1 MSVATLQLPIELD
14 ELRRI
19 FKKHGVVSASV
30 FGSYARGEAREDSD
44 LDLLVQLESGRSAF
58 DLVDLQMELEH
69 TAHRKVDIATKL
81 HPRFEPYITPD
92 LTPIQL

>member
-1 MSVATLQLPIELD
+1 MSAATLRLPIELD

-30 FGSYARGEAREDSD
+30 FGSCARGEAHEDSG
-44 LDLLVQLESGRSAF
+44 LDLLVRLESGRSAF
-58 DLVDLQMELEH
+58 DLVDLPIELEH

-81 HPRFEPYITPD
+81 LLHFEPYITPD